1 MAEIVS
7 VEPAKGRSRKDWK
20 LVAVESVAD
29 GLSLRKAGQQWFH
42 RHNLAHKPL
51 TQSSDR
57 GKLTLIG
64 RCHACNPCTR
74 QHCFSWTED
83 GNLKIEMFGEHSEK
97 KNISVR
103 QLHHAKTFA
112 RHTPG
117 QALKLMRREKIPEEE
132 LPTEKQLK
140 NLRHKLK
147 QEKIITALPLESFEE
162 LKGFVSNP
170 PENVRILEDHVC
182 LEEDRVMIPFCLANS
197 DRTDEILMDADLNT
211 FLLDYTFNC
220 CKEGLLVGSCG
231 PVGLR
236 VDKRGPSMRF
246 LPVVFMVSTAED
258 GEAQQLL
265 FNLWLERC
273 HSVDVS
279 VDIGF
284 FDCSCF
290 QSVSKACKEANLGI
304 QVRRCLQHVSRWDIF
319 EVFFCESRG
328 WIAQIKL
335 RNDPEFITW
344 ISLHFIK
351 SKKHPPPHWM
361 KLLG

>member
-7 VEPAKGRSRKDWK
+7 VELAKGRSRKDWK

-29 GLSLRKAGQQWFH
+29 GLSLRTAGQQWFH

-147 QEKIITALPLESFEE
+147 QEKIKMAIACMWLW
-162 LKGFVSNP
+162 
-170 PENVRILEDHVC
+170 
-182 LEEDRVMIPFCLANS
+182 
-197 DRTDEILMDADLNT
+197 
-211 FLLDYTFNC
+211 
-220 CKEGLLVGSCG
+220 
-231 PVGLR
+231 
-236 VDKRGPSMRF
+236 PSAVACR
-246 LPVVFMVSTAED
+246 
-258 GEAQQLL
+258 
-265 FNLWLERC
+265 FNL
-273 HSVDVS
+273 S
-279 VDIGF
+279 
-284 FDCSCF
+284 
-290 QSVSKACKEANLGI
+290 
-304 QVRRCLQHVSRWDIF
+304 
-319 EVFFCESRG
+319 
-328 WIAQIKL
+328 
-335 RNDPEFITW
+335 
-344 ISLHFIK
+344 ISDAKFVHTSFT
-351 SKKHPPPHWM
+351 
-361 KLLG
+361 